1 MIRVACGAAR
11 LLHLIINHRHDRV
24 IGDAAF
30 TRTIVVQN
38 VTEPKPALLHLVP
51 PEPFLF

>member
-1 MIRVACGAAR
+1 
-11 LLHLIINHRHDRV
+11 V

-38 VTEPKPALLHLVP
+38 VTEPKPALLH
-51 PEPFLF
+51 